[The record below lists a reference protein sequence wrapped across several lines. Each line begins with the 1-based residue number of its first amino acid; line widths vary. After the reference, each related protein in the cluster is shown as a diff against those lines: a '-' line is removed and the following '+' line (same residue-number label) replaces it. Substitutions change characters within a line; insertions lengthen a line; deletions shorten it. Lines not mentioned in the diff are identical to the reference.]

1 MSMTQQQIIDIIQ
14 ANNKSLATELL
25 GGTAPGRPGLGSGG
39 GGGTGILNSM
49 NNALQ
54 NTTDSLIKLTVGT
67 YGLNDALD
75 DSTAVLGFFGDAGK
89 AIEGLTKKIGA
100 GAIDLNNSL
109 KDVSKSGF
117 NFEQDLGL
125 FASSVASARMS
136 IPQFQAIIAE
146 SGKQIA
152 GLAGTAEKG
161 GLQFLALNK
170 ELKETD
176 LARQLQATG
185 IGFEELDKM
194 LVISASNRRG
204 LDMTQASVQKSVID
218 SALGMTVEMDNVARL
233 TGISR
238 QEQQKALEAQL
249 RKNEVEIAVMAM
261 SEEERKNYEKN
272 SLMLARYGKEV
283 QDVYTALSTGGIRTA
298 QDSLKAAA
306 IGPEF
311 ARLASELADANK
323 DTSTAG
329 EQRRKLIKEQMDIE
343 LVRIMQDKDELR
355 IRAINASAGGEFGKV
370 QADATVGMKAY
381 GTAMLNA
388 QRDAD
393 NAKITLAQ
401 QLEKIEAEF
410 GKARTTALDGAGI
423 PGAQTAQLINRTE
436 ALIKDVSAGVA
447 KGFDGLNIETGLL
460 IKNIENLN
468 NYLKPYTTEDVT
480 ATAREVA
487 RTVSGGRIDGEVP
500 PEVAAVQAGRRP
512 PTEPKALGGPV
523 NFGKLYTVG
532 EEGMEFFSPKQ
543 DGEIIS
549 NNTIK
554 SMMNGLGDLQIDMK
568 SALSNI
574 RSSMP
579 TTGQFQEMFSSIA
592 MPSMP
597 AVQQASS
604 QSTSSI
610 FAGEQTTR
618 SDANT
623 ELIRGIEGLNM
634 RVERLIAAVEDGS
647 EKSVRAVKS
656 TGNLI
661 A

>member
-1 MSMTQQQIIDIIQ
+1 MSLTQEQIINIIKES
-14 ANNKSLATELL
+14 NKSLVSELR
-25 GGTAPGRPGLGSGG
+25 GGTAPGTASGAGSSTGLL
-39 GGGTGILNSM
+39 TSM

-54 NTTDSLIKLTVGT
+54 NSTDSLIKLTVGT
-67 YGLNDALD
+67 YGLNDALSD
-75 DSTAVLGFFGDAGK
+75 TSKVMSFFGPLGGALGD
-89 AIEGLTKKIGA
+89 LTKKIGA

-109 KDVSKSGF
+109 KDVAKSGF
-117 NFEQDLGL
+117 TFEQDLGL
-125 FASSVASARMS
+125 FASTVASARMS
-136 IPQFQAIIAE
+136 VPQFQAIIAE

-194 LVISASNRRG
+194 LVISAANRRG

-218 SALGMTVEMDNVARL
+218 SALAMTVEMDNVARL

-238 QEQQKALEAQL
+238 QEQQKALEAQM
-249 RKNEVEIAVMAM
+249 RKAEVEIALMAM
-261 SEEERKNYEKN
+261 SKEEREVYEKN
-272 SLMLARYGKEV
+272 VAMLKVYGEAV
-283 QDVYTALSTGGIRTA
+283 VNDYTARSTGGIRTSG
-298 QDSLKAAA
+298 DSLNAAA

-311 ARLASELADANK
+311 ARLSEELARSNK
-323 DTSTAG
+323 DMSDGAVK
-329 EQRRKLIKEQMDIE
+329 RRANLQDQLDIE
-343 LVRIMQDKDELR
+343 VVRIRQDKKELEN
-355 IRAINASAGGEFGKV
+355 RAILATAGGEFGKL
-370 QADATVGMKAY
+370 QAQATLGMRAYSDALLT
-381 GTAMLNA
+381 A

-393 NAKITLAQ
+393 KAGITLAEQ
-401 QLEKIEAEF
+401 MTKIRAEF
-410 GKARTTALDGAGI
+410 GQTRVDADKGTG
-423 PGAQTAQLINRTE
+423 PEGAQTAQLINRTE

-480 ATAREVA
+480 AKGREVA

-512 PTEPKALGGPV
+512 PTEQKALGGPV

-549 NNTIK
+549 NSTIK
-554 SMMNGLGDLQIDMK
+554 SMMNGLGDMQVDMK
-568 SALSNI
+568 SALSTL

-618 SDANT
+618 SESNT

-647 EKSVRAVKS
+647 EKNVRAVKS